1 VHVLPDATALFRT
14 AAEQVCA
21 SSRAAVAARGRFAL
35 ALAGGR
41 TPRGLYALLARD
53 ATFRGAIPW
62 DRTHVYWGDERHVP
76 PEHPDSNYR
85 MAREALLDHVPLPG
99 ANVHRVP
106 VEEPDARRAAE
117 RYEHDLR
124 AGFALAGA
132 TPPRFDLVVLGL
144 GADGHTASL
153 FPGAEALDETV
164 RLAVATRAPAP
175 PIERITLTLPVLNH
189 AACVAFLVSGAD
201 KAAVVRAVLA
211 EPRGPPLPAQRVRPA
226 GRLVWLLDAAAAPTE

>member
-1 VHVLPDATALFRT
+1 
-14 AAEQVCA
+14 
-21 SSRAAVAARGRFAL
+21 
-35 ALAGGR
+35 
-41 TPRGLYALLARD
+41 
-53 ATFRGAIPW
+53 
-62 DRTHVYWGDERHVP
+62 VYWGDERHVP

-106 VEEPDARRAAE
+106 AEEPDARRAAE
-117 RYEHDLR
+117 RYERDLR
-124 AGFALAGA
+124 AGFALAA
-132 TPPRFDLVVLGL
+132 TTLPRFDLVLLGL

-153 FPGAEALDETV
+153 FPGAEALDETL
-164 RLAVATRAPAP
+164 RLAVATRGPAP

-211 EPRGPPLPAQRVRPA
+211 EPRSPLLPAQRVRPA